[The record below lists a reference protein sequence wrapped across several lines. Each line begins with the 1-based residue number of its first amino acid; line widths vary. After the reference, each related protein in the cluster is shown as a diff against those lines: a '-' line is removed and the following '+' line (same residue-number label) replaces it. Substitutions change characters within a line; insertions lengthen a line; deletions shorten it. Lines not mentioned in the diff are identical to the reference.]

1 MQKVFSQ
8 RFSQNIWRILPNPD
22 PQSDLWVI
30 ELRESES
37 KQVSFAM
44 IDTAQMKQLWHSSPP
59 EADWW
64 SSLTA
69 FSQNRIFLHNY
80 RYPEVPEPT
89 DLLAFSAADGGFLW
103 ALPGHLMVK
112 PLDAKHIEVARKT
125 GEQFIYKA
133 CDVETGAISALEESY
148 TEEFGKVILQEP
160 VRYRK
165 DSTYF
170 EKLATFI
177 RNVTNGHMAVSIDY
191 LEKRPYI
198 MFSYYIYEQ
207 DKSVQ
212 YLLIVTDRKQ
222 LVLHEQ
228 LSEEREGMGRST
240 MMLKAST
247 LVYLKN
253 NNEFSS
259 LTLS

>member
-1 MQKVFSQ
+1 MP
-8 RFSQNIWRILPNPD
+8 NENPD
-22 PQSDLWVI
+22 SSLWIV
-30 ELRESES
+30 ELRTAET
-37 KQVSFAM
+37 KNVSFTL
-44 IDTAQMKQLWHSSPP
+44 IDAVKEQLIWESAL
-59 EADWW
+59 EGADWW

-69 FSQNRIFLHNY
+69 FSYDHFFLHNY
-80 RYPEVPEPT
+80 RYPEIPEPT
-89 DLLAFSAADGGFLW
+89 DLLAYQVEDGALAW
-103 ALPGHLMVK
+103 ALPNHLMVK
-112 PLDAKHIEVARKT
+112 PLNSNNIEVASKV
-125 GEQFIYKA
+125 GEQFVYKK
-133 CDVETGAISALEESY
+133 CDASTGTLSALEENEDATQASI
-148 TEEFGKVILQEP
+148 ILKEP

-165 DSTYF
+165 DSIYF
-170 EKLATFI
+170 QKLASFI
-177 RNVTNGHMAVSIDY
+177 SQMTGGHKAVSIDY

-207 DKSVQ
+207 DKSIQ
-212 YLLIVTDRKQ
+212 YLLIVTDKKQ
-222 LVLHEQ
+222 LILHEQ

>member
-22 PQSDLWVI
+22 PQSNLWII
-30 ELRESES
+30 ELRESEL
-37 KQVSFAM
+37 KLVSFAM
-44 IDTAQMKQLWHSSPP
+44 VDTGQMKQLWHYSPP

-69 FSQNRIFLHNY
+69 FSHDNIFLHNY

-89 DLLAFSAADGGFLW
+89 DLLAFSSLNGQFLW
-103 ALPGHLMVK
+103 ALPNHLMVK
-112 PLDAKHIEVARKT
+112 PLDANYIEVASKS
-125 GEQFIYKA
+125 GEQFIYKE
-133 CDVETGAISALEESY
+133 CDAKTGALSPLKESY
-148 TEEFGKVILQEP
+148 KEEFEKVILREP

-165 DSTYF
+165 DSVYF

-177 RNVTNGHMAVSIDY
+177 QNITNGHIAVTIDY

-212 YLLIVTDRKQ
+212 YLLIVTDQKQ

>member
-1 MQKVFSQ
+1 M
-8 RFSQNIWRILPNPD
+8 PDPD

-30 ELRESES
+30 ELRESEP

-44 IDTAQMKQLWHSSPP
+44 VDTAQMKQLWHYSPP

-69 FSQNRIFLHNY
+69 FSHNNIFLHNY

-89 DLLAFSAADGGFLW
+89 DLLAFSAVNGEFLW

-112 PLDAKHIEVARKT
+112 PLDDKYIEVAGKS

-133 CDVETGAISALEESY
+133 CNADTGETSALKESY
-148 TEEFGKVILQEP
+148 TDDFEKVILQEP

-165 DSTYF
+165 DSVYF

-177 RNVTNGHMAVSIDY
+177 QDVTNGHIAVSIDY

-212 YLLIVTDRKQ
+212 YLLIVTDQKQ

>member
-1 MQKVFSQ
+1 MQKVFSKA
-8 RFSQNIWRILPNPD
+8 FSQNIWRILPNED
-22 PQSDLWVI
+22 PHSNLWVI
-30 ELRESES
+30 ELRETEA
-37 KQVSFAM
+37 KKVSFAL
-44 IDTAQMKQLWHSSPP
+44 IDTAAERILWQRTPE

-69 FSQNRIFLHNY
+69 FYYDHFFLHNY
-80 RYPEVPEPT
+80 RYPEIPEPT
-89 DLLAFSAADGGFLW
+89 DLLAFHANDGQYLW
-103 ALPGHLMVK
+103 VLPNHLLVK
-112 PLDAKHIEVARKT
+112 PLTTKLIEVATKS
-125 GEQFIYKA
+125 GEQFIYKE
-133 CDVETGAISALEESY
+133 CEVETGKLFARQESY
-148 TEEFGKVILQEP
+148 PAEFEKVILQEP
-160 VRYRK
+160 VRYK
-165 DSTYF
+165 KNSIYF

-177 RNVTNGHMAVSIDY
+177 HKITNGHIAVSIDY

-212 YLLIVTDRKQ
+212 YLLIVTDQ
-222 LVLHEQ
+222 QQVVLHEQ

>member
-1 MQKVFSQ
+1 MQKVFSEA
-8 RFSQNIWRILPNPD
+8 FSQNIWRILPNED
-22 PQSDLWVI
+22 PQSSLWIV
-30 ELRESES
+30 ELRTAET
-37 KQVSFAM
+37 KNVSFAL
-44 IDTAQMKQLWHSSPP
+44 IDAVKQELIWDRSL
-59 EADWW
+59 EGADWW

-69 FSQNRIFLHNY
+69 FSYNHFFLHNY
-80 RYPEVPEPT
+80 RYPEIPEPT
-89 DLLAFSAADGGFLW
+89 DLLAYHVEDGMLGW
-103 ALPGHLMVK
+103 ALPNHLMVK
-112 PLDAKHIEVARKT
+112 PLSDSNIEVANKV
-125 GEQFIYKA
+125 GEHFVYKK
-133 CDVETGAISALEESY
+133 CDVSTGTLSALEEN
-148 TEEFGKVILQEP
+148 EAAMPAAIILKEP

-165 DSTYF
+165 DSIYF
-170 EKLATFI
+170 SKLASFI
-177 RNVTNGHMAVSIDY
+177 SQMTGGHEVVSIDY

-207 DKSVQ
+207 DKSIQ
-212 YLLIVTDRKQ
+212 YLLIVTDQKQ
-222 LVLHEQ
+222 LILHEQ

>member
-8 RFSQNIWRILPNPD
+8 KFSQNIWRILPNPD
-22 PQSDLWVI
+22 PQSDLWII
-30 ELRESES
+30 ELRDSES

-44 IDTAQMKQLWHSSPP
+44 MDTAQMKQLWHYSPP

-69 FSQNRIFLHNY
+69 FSHNNIFLHNY

-89 DLLAFSAADGGFLW
+89 DLLAFSAINGQFLW

-112 PLDAKHIEVARKT
+112 SLDNKYIEVAGKS

-133 CDVETGAISALEESY
+133 CDAETGALSPLKESY
-148 TEEFGKVILQEP
+148 ADEFEKVILQEP

-165 DSTYF
+165 DSVYF

-177 RNVTNGHMAVSIDY
+177 QNITNGHTAVSIDY

-212 YLLIVTDRKQ
+212 YLLIVTDQKQ

-228 LSEEREGMGRST
+228 LSEEREGMGRAT